1 MTEAVDPVRT
11 AAPNEMR
18 DPLVRAE
25 MKRAGVWFGIAAA
38 LALIVLLIQP
48 LMLIFAGLVFASM
61 LDGGARLL
69 GRVLPVGRSWRV
81 GIVTALALL
90 FIVGIFYWTGVE
102 ISNQATQLWTTLQA
116 QGARF
121 ISWLSGMGLVPAQ
134 RDLME
139 FGRQALGS
147 LGRITGYV
155 NTAFGALT
163 SSFLV
168 IVIGLFIALEP
179 RLYERGLAWLVPT
192 RSRTSFRVTLDR
204 MAHTMRRLMAGRL
217 LGMVAEGVLTWIAL
231 SIGGVPIA
239 LLLGILTGLLAFIPN
254 VGAFVAGVIMVAVGF
269 SAGVDTGLWAIG
281 TYIVVQTFDG
291 YVLLPYVARKTVDL
305 PPALTLGAQILLGTL
320 LGFMGLLLADPITAM
335 IKVYLERGSEKEE
348 EKAGTSPTRSNAA

>member
-1 MTEAVDPVRT
+1 MSEG
-11 AAPNEMR
+11 AAPVAAAAPSEMR

-25 MKRAGVWFGIAAA
+25 LKRARVWFGIAVA
-38 LALIVLLIQP
+38 LYLTVLLIQP

-69 GRVLPVGRSWRV
+69 GRVAPIGRNWRV
-81 GIVTALALL
+81 GIVMIAALA
-90 FIVGIFYWTGVE
+90 FVVGVFYWTGVE
-102 ISNQATQLWTTLQA
+102 IANQAEQLWVTLQA
-116 QGARF
+116 QGTRLVA
-121 ISWLSGMGLVPAQ
+121 WLSGMGIVPAQ
-134 RDLME
+134 KDLMD

-147 LGRITGYV
+147 IGRITGYV
-155 NTAFGALT
+155 GTVFGALT
-163 SSFLV
+163 SGFLV

-179 RLYERGLAWLVPT
+179 RLYERGLAWLIPT
-192 RSRTSFRVTLDR
+192 RSRDQFRVTVGR

-217 LGMVAEGVLTWIAL
+217 LGMVAEGILTWLAL
-231 SIGGVPIA
+231 TIGGVPMA

-254 VGAFVAGVIMVAVGF
+254 VGAFVSGVIMVAVGF

-281 TYIVVQTFDG
+281 TYFVVQTFDG

-335 IKVYLERGSEKEE
+335 IKVFLERGSEQEE
-348 EKAGTSPTRSNAA
+348 EKATDGEPLP

>member
-1 MTEAVDPVRT
+1 MSEE
-11 AAPNEMR
+11 AAPVSAPAPAELR

-25 MKRAGVWFGIAAA
+25 LKRAGVWFGIAVA
-38 LALIVLLIQP
+38 LFLTWTLIQP

-69 GRVLPVGRSWRV
+69 GRVAPIGRGWRV
-81 GIVTALALL
+81 GIVMIAALA
-90 FIVGIFYWTGVE
+90 FIAGIFYWTGVE
-102 ISNQATQLWTTLQA
+102 ISNQANQLWVTLQS
-116 QGARF
+116 QGERF
-121 ISWLSGMGLVPAQ
+121 LGWLAGMGVVPAQ

-139 FGRQALGS
+139 FARQGLGS
-147 LGRITGYV
+147 IGRLTGYV
-155 NTAFGALT
+155 NTVFGALT
-163 SSFLV
+163 SAFLV

-179 RLYERGLAWLVPT
+179 RLYERGMAWLVPT
-192 RSRTSFRVTLDR
+192 RSRDSFRVTIDR
-204 MAHTMRRLMAGRL
+204 MAFTMRRLMAGRL

-231 SIGGVPIA
+231 LIGGVPIA
-239 LLLGILTGLLAFIPN
+239 LLLGILTGLLAFIPT

-281 TYIVVQTFDG
+281 TYVIVQTFDG

-348 EKAGTSPTRSNAA
+348 EKAEARSATVRS

>member
-1 MTEAVDPVRT
+1 
-11 AAPNEMR
+11 MR

-25 MKRAGVWFGIAAA
+25 LKRASVWFGLAVGIA
-38 LALIVLLIQP
+38 LTVLLIQP

-69 GRVLPVGRSWRV
+69 ERVAPIGRSWRV
-81 GIVTALALL
+81 GIVMLGALAV
-90 FIVGIFYWTGVE
+90 ISGIFYWTGVE
-102 ISNQATQLWTTLQA
+102 IANQVAQLGATLQV

-121 ISWLSGMGLVPAQ
+121 LGWLSSMGIVPAQ
-134 RDLME
+134 QDLMD

-147 LGRITGYV
+147 VGRITGYV
-155 NTAFGALT
+155 GTVFGALT
-163 SSFLV
+163 STFLV

-179 RLYERGLAWLVPT
+179 RLYERGFAWLMPS
-192 RSRTSFRVTLDR
+192 RSRQQFRVTIDR
-204 MAHTMRRLMAGRL
+204 MAFTMRRLMAGRL

-231 SIGGVPIA
+231 SLGGVPIA

-254 VGAFVAGVIMVAVGF
+254 VGAFISGVIMVAVGF

-281 TYIVVQTFDG
+281 TYFVVQTFDG

-335 IKVYLERGSEKEE
+335 IKVFLERGSEQEE
-348 EKAGTSPTRSNAA
+348 EKGVPLPQ

>member
-1 MTEAVDPVRT
+1 
-11 AAPNEMR
+11 MR

-38 LALIVLLIQP
+38 LALAVLLVQP
-48 LMLIFAGLVFASM
+48 LLLIFAGLVFASM

-69 GRVLPVGRSWRV
+69 GRVLPIGRSWRIT
-81 GIVTALALL
+81 IVLLAALA
-90 FIVGIFYWTGVE
+90 FIAGVFYWTGVE
-102 ISNQATQLWTTLQA
+102 IANQAEQLWVTLQA
-116 QGARF
+116 QGTRF
-121 ISWLSGMGLVPAQ
+121 IAWLSGMGIVPAQ
-134 RDLME
+134 KDLMD

-147 LGRITGYV
+147 IGRITGYV
-155 NTAFGALT
+155 GTVFGALT
-163 SSFLV
+163 SAFLV

-179 RLYERGLAWLVPT
+179 RLYERGLAWLIPT
-192 RSRTSFRVTLDR
+192 RQRPHTRVTIDR

-217 LGMVAEGVLTWIAL
+217 LGMVVEGILTWIAL

-254 VGAFVAGVIMVAVGF
+254 VGAFISGVIMVAVGF

-281 TYIVVQTFDG
+281 TYFVVQTFDG
-291 YVLLPYVARKTVDL
+291 YVLLPIVARKTVDL
-305 PPALTLGAQILLGTL
+305 PPALTLGTQILLGTL

-335 IKVYLERGSEKEE
+335 IKVWLERGSEREE
-348 EKAGTSPTRSNAA
+348 EKAATS